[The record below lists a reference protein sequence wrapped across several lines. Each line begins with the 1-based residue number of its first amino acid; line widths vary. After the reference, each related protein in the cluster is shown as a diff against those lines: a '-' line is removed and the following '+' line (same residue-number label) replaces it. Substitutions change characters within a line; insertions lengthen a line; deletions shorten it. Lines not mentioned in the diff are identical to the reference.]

1 MKIIEGG
8 LPEDKAWRALVLLAP
23 DEEIGL
29 TWQLGLSLAKANNG
43 ELVLA
48 TILSENQNEVL
59 KKART
64 TLGHARKSCQPDDP
78 VYTAVV
84 QSKDY
89 RKAADQLTQEA
100 DIDLLLTSTVQP
112 EWRSLDRLDC
122 AVAIIRDEILP
133 QHQKDEDKPDSPE
146 ELPAIKNVLV
156 PTSGGP
162 NTAHALEFLLPLT
175 KRDVSITAL
184 YVAPEHLGENEKA
197 LGRSRL
203 RETLEYIDA
212 NEVIESKLITAASVT
227 FGIVNEAKG
236 DIDLVMIGASLEGPL
251 DRALF
256 GNIPEAVVRQC
267 QKPVVIVRGPSGT
280 VANIFR
286 RIRWAL
292 KPVRLSL
299 RERTGAYVRIRRDAR
314 PDIDYFVLIALAAAI
329 AALGLLA
336 DSAAVVIGAML
347 VAPLMSPMAGTG
359 LAMVLGEPRFLRL
372 AVGATMR
379 GTLLA
384 LLMGLLVGFIPLK
397 EPMTAQVMAR
407 TQPTLLDVVVAL
419 LSGMAVAYALCRSE
433 ATAALPG
440 VAIAAALVPPL
451 SAAGISLANRFYQE
465 FAGALLLF
473 ITNFVAISS
482 AAALVFLVLGF
493 RPTTAQKERRVIRS
507 RSATIA
513 GLFLIIITILVGFT
527 TFRLAQ
533 TSASEA
539 NIRQIAEQA
548 VTEVTDA
555 QLTEINIG
563 DQGEDVLQ
571 IDLIVRSARTIPHS
585 TVVELQEFIAT
596 ELQRDVAMTLTVIPT
611 TQLDPFSPPTFTPTP
626 TATHTPTPGPTST
639 LTPIPT
645 DTPSPT
651 QTPTATETQMPTSTS
666 TPTPSPTYTPSLTPS
681 PTPPLA
687 LVANDYG
694 LNLRAEPDSRSTLLS
709 YLEPGTEVIL
719 LDSLEQGLEGEWQKI
734 QVGDLIGWVLADFLG
749 NDIGGVE

>member
-23 DEEIGL
+23 GEEIGL
-29 TWQLGLSLAKANNG
+29 SWQLGLLLSKANNG

-48 TILSENQNEVL
+48 TILSENENEVL
-59 KKART
+59 KTART
-64 TLGHARKSCQPDDP
+64 TLGQARKSCQPEDP
-78 VYTAVV
+78 VYTVV
-84 QSKDY
+84 LKSKDY
-89 RKAADQLTQEA
+89 SKAAAQLIQEA
-100 DIDLLLTSTVQP
+100 DIDLLLSSTDQP
-112 EWRSLDRLDC
+112 EWRSLDNLDC
-122 AVAIIRDEILP
+122 AVAIIRDEIVST
-133 QHQKDEDKPDSPE
+133 HQKGEDEPISPE
-146 ELPAIKNVLV
+146 ELPAINNILV

-175 KRDVSITAL
+175 KRDVGITAL

-227 FGIVNEAKG
+227 YGIVNEAKG

-251 DRALF
+251 DRVLF

-299 RERTGAYVRIRRDAR
+299 RERTQAYVRIRRDAR
-314 PDIDYFVLIALAAAI
+314 PDIDYFVLIGLAAAI

-384 LLMGLLVGFIPLK
+384 LFMGLLVGFIPLK

-493 RPTTAQKERRVIRS
+493 RPTSAQKERRAIRS
-507 RSATIA
+507 RSAIIA
-513 GLFLIIITILVGFT
+513 VLFLIVITLLVAYT
-527 TFRLAQ
+527 TLRLAQ
-533 TSASEA
+533 TSAAEA
-539 NIRQIAEQA
+539 NIRQIAERGVA
-548 VTEVTDA
+548 EITDA

-563 DQGEDVLQ
+563 DQRQDVLQ

-585 TVVELQEFIAT
+585 RVVELQTFIAT
-596 ELQRDVAMTLTVIPT
+596 ELQREVAMTLTVIPT
-611 TQLDPFSPPTFTPTP
+611 TQLDPFLPPTFTPTP
-626 TATHTPTPGPTST
+626 TATHTPTAGPTST
-639 LTPIPT
+639 ITPIPT

-651 QTPTATETQMPTSTS
+651 QTPTATATQMPTSTS
-666 TPTPSPTYTPSLTPS
+666 TPTPSPTDTPS
-681 PTPPLA
+681 PTPSSTPPLA
-687 LVANDYG
+687 FVANDYG
-694 LNLRAEPDSRSTLLS
+694 LNLRAEPDSNSTLLS

-719 LDSLEQGLEGEWQKI
+719 LESLEQSLEGEWQKI
-734 QVGDLIGWVLADFLG
+734 QVGDLTGWVLADFLG
-749 NDIGGVE
+749 NDNGDVE